1 MTTSGPP
8 PKSSALTKSRE
19 LIGKPM
25 VTIQHGEMIGKVRD
39 VLIDPDRYEIAALVL
54 PGKLFS
60 RKTMVLPRHQVHVFG
75 IDVILVKSNE
85 AMPRDDTLENVS
97 SLLAVAKQ
105 MKGQEVVTEQ
115 GLRIGEVDDVLIDE
129 KGRVVSYALK
139 KISVEGPIA
148 ESKRIPL
155 SFTRTLGPD
164 VIIVDSS
171 ALAAGASDAND
182 GLEPIPD
189 EGA

>member
-1 MTTSGPP
+1 MI
-8 PKSSALTKSRE
+8 KSRDI
-19 LIGKPM
+19 IGKPM
-25 VTIQHGEMIGKVRD
+25 ITIQHGEIIGKVKD

-75 IDVILVKSNE
+75 KDVILVKSNE

-97 SLLAVAKQ
+97 SLIAVTKQ
-105 MKGQEVVTEQ
+105 MRGQAVVTEQ
-115 GLRIGEVDDVLIDE
+115 GLRIGVVDDVLINE
-129 KGRVVSYALK
+129 QGKVVSYALTK
-139 KISVEGPIA
+139 VAVEGPIA

-155 SFTRTLGPD
+155 SYMRTLGPD

-171 ALAAGASDAND
+171 ALSAGESDDED
-182 GLEPIPD
+182 GLEPIP
-189 EGA
+189 EPRT

>member
-1 MTTSGPP
+1 MI
-8 PKSSALTKSRE
+8 KSRDI
-19 LIGKPM
+19 IGKPM
-25 VTIQHGEMIGKVRD
+25 ITIQHGEMIGKVKD
-39 VLIDPDRYEIAALVL
+39 VLIDPDQYEIAALVL

-75 IDVILVKSNE
+75 VDAILVKSNE
-85 AMPRDDTLENVS
+85 AMPRDNTLENVS
-97 SLLAVAKQ
+97 SLIAVSKQ

-115 GLRIGEVDDVLIDE
+115 GIKIGIIDDVLIDE
-129 KGRVVSYALK
+129 KGRMVSYALTK
-139 KISVEGPIA
+139 VSVAGPVA
-148 ESKRIPL
+148 KTKQIPL

-171 ALAAGASDAND
+171 ALTVAESDED

-189 EGA
+189 LPN

>member
-1 MTTSGPP
+1 MIR
-8 PKSSALTKSRE
+8 SRNI
-19 LIGKPM
+19 IGKPL
-25 VTIQHGEMIGKVRD
+25 VTITHGEIIGKVKD

-60 RKTMVLPRHQVHVFG
+60 RKTMVLPRHQIHVFG
-75 IDVILVKSNE
+75 KDVILVKSNE

-105 MKGQEVVTEQ
+105 MQGQEIVTEE

-139 KISVEGPIA
+139 KISVEGPVA
-148 ESKRIPL
+148 QTKRIPL

-171 ALAAGASDAND
+171 ALAIGESDDGD

-189 EGA
+189 QPA